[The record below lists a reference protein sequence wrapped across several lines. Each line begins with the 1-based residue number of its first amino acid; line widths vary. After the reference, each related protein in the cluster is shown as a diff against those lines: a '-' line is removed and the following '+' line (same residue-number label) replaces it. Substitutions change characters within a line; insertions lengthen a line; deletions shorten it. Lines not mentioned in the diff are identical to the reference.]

1 MEGIGVGIAIGIG
14 GGFGGGFGADIAIG
28 IANARETLRKQLR
41 KAIDDNE
48 VSIRDKNGR
57 AIGDQPALHVAR
69 QKLQEGIAAQ
79 S

>member
-48 VSIRDKNGR
+48 VSIRDKNDEPL
-57 AIGDQPALHVAR
+57 AINPLFMLLDKNYKKV
-69 QKLQEGIAAQ
+69 
-79 S
+79 